1 MSLLQKLY
9 KSSHQIVA
17 FMPIKPAYAV
27 RLIEGFKKY
36 EFRRTAIRQDIT
48 HIIIYASSPVK
59 KIIGIAEVE
68 SVNVASPTAI
78 WESTKHDAGITRKEY
93 RRYFQGT
100 KRAVAIKIKNVIRL
114 RYDIEPSKIRDGF
127 KVPQSFLYIDM
138 DFVKG
143 AIYEG
148 MKNITRCE

>member
-1 MSLLQKLY
+1 V
-9 KSSHQIVA
+9 VA
-17 FMPIKPAYAV
+17 FMPIKPTYAMK
-27 RLIEGFKKY
+27 LIAGLKKY

-78 WESTKHDAGITRKEY
+78 WESTKRDAGITRKEY
-93 RRYFQGT
+93 RKYFQGT
-100 KRAVAIKIKNVIRL
+100 NRAVAIKIKDVIRL
-114 RYDIEPSKIRDGF
+114 TCDIEPDKIRDGF

-143 AIYEG
+143 MIHKG
-148 MKNITRCE
+148 MKNMISCELI